1 MDTSIALV
9 TGANRGIGL
18 EISRQL
24 AASGSHVVMTSRDAS
39 AGEEACH
46 ALATEGASVSHAEL
60 DVSDLQTIEALMQ
73 KVVAGHGGLDALV
86 NNAGV
91 ALDGFDADV
100 ARRTIDINFFGALR
114 VYDAFRPRLRPHAR
128 VVMVSSGRGDR
139 SCLSSELEQL
149 FRAPMT
155 RAELVGWMQRFVA
168 DVAAGEHDRVG
179 WPSSAY
185 RVSKIGLNKLTE
197 VLAAETHDDPRSLK
211 INAACPGWVRTR
223 MGGSGAPRTP
233 EHGARTPT
241 WLATIDGDAPSGGF
255 FRDEAPASW

>member
-1 MDTSIALV
+1 MGTPVALV

-24 AASGSHVVMTSRDAS
+24 AQSGWHVVMTSRDAS

-46 ALATEGASVSHAEL
+46 TLASEGAEVSHERLEVTDATSASTLVE
-60 DVSDLQTIEALMQ
+60 
-73 KVVAGHGGLDALV
+73 KVAARHGGLDALV

-91 ALDGFDADV
+91 AFDGFDAEV
-100 ARRTIDINFFGALR
+100 ARRTIDINFFGPLR
-114 VYDAFRPRLRPHAR
+114 VYDAFLPHLRPGGR
-128 VVMVSSGRGDR
+128 VVMLSSGMGDR
-139 SCLSSELEQL
+139 SSLSSDLQHA
-149 FRAPMT
+149 FREPMT
-155 RAELVGWMQRFVA
+155 RDELVDRMRQFVE
-168 DVAAGEHDRVG
+168 DVAAGTHERVG

-197 VLAAETHDDPRSLK
+197 VLAAETHDDPRQLK

-233 EHGARTPT
+233 EHGARTPV
-241 WLATIDGDAPSGGF
+241 WLATLDADAPSGGF